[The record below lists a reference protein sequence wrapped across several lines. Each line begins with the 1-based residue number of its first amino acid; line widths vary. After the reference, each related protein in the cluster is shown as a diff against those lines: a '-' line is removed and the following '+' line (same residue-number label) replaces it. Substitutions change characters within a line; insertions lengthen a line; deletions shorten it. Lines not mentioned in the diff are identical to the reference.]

1 MERRDLL
8 RALASAAALSVLP
21 HEALAAWTRVAAGPL
36 PTNGLNEAQ
45 MALVRAIADT
55 IIPRTDTPSATD
67 VGVHDFVNVIVAEQ
81 LTDEDRTAGL
91 AGLDAID
98 AFARTEKN
106 AVFAELD
113 AAARGA
119 VIDKLESGSRDADPA
134 KTYWRL
140 KSLVV
145 HGYFTSE
152 RVMKDVLKHTV
163 MPGRFEGSAP
173 VQIKMRQ
180 AGSGKPEAP
189 ESPMSDASR
198 FPLHTSRHA

>member
-21 HEALAAWTRVAAGPL
+21 HEALAAWTRVSAGQL
-36 PTNGLNEAQ
+36 PSSGLTEAQ
-45 MALVRAIADT
+45 MALVKAIADT

-67 VGVHDFVNVIVAEQ
+67 VGVHDFVNVIVSEQ
-81 LTDEDRTAGL
+81 ASDEDRIAVL

-98 AFARTEKN
+98 ARATAEKGGAFASL
-106 AVFAELD
+106 AAD
-113 AAARGA
+113 AQGTLIDQLETGDRDKEPAR
-119 VIDKLESGSRDADPA
+119 
-134 KTYWRL
+134 TYWRI
-140 KSLVV
+140 KGLVV

-173 VQIKMRQ
+173 VQIKPRQ
-180 AGSGKPEAP
+180 TGTPKPSE
-189 ESPMSDASR
+189 ESA
-198 FPLHTSRHA
+198 HAHA